1 MCEINFLFIPVV
13 YMGTGALKSE
23 IVFTPIYFYF
33 FRYGFE
39 FLSEG
44 REIFY
49 LFYYVLE
56 DTML

>member
-1 MCEINFLFIPVV
+1 
-13 YMGTGALKSE
+13 MGTGALKSE